1 MDMNAFNVSATLNLF
16 RLITKPTL
24 CLPHATVSTFNQL
37 PIPLNGAFAKSEKD
51 RKKKVD
57 IRAIVLDKDNC
68 FAVPHENEVYK
79 PYEVI

>member
-1 MDMNAFNVSATLNLF
+1 MDMNAFNVSATLSLF

-24 CLPHATVSTFNQL
+24 CLPHAKISTFNQL
-37 PIPLNGAFAKSEKD
+37 PIPLDKAFTKYEKD
-51 RKKKVD
+51 GRKKVD

-79 PYEVI
+79 PYEVT